1 MAQRIH
7 MHDQVS
13 NKVEDIMSHYRSNP
27 INDLVQL
34 VRYFI
39 KRQHVIY

>member
-1 MAQRIH
+1 MTQRFDK
-7 MHDQVS
+7 HDQVI
-13 NKVEDIMSHYRSNP
+13 NNVEDIMSHYRSNP

-39 KRQHVIY
+39 RRQHFIY